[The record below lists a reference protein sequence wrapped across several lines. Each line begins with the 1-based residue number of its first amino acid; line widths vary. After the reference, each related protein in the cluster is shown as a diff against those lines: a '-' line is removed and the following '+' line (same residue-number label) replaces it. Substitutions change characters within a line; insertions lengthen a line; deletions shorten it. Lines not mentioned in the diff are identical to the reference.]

1 MTRNE
6 RGCQVLLAAAQNTN
20 RISSVQAR
28 CCAERRCQMLFLCV
42 SFVNFLFCSI
52 YYPNID
58 ATSAA
63 FLRQYTIV
71 PAKQTSARARTHAQ
85 THTYSLSH
93 TSSIPIGGLFWNFL
107 VSPVSATLLLALP
120 LLPFS
125 FLHKI
130 QSMQVTSS
138 QETFDTSVF
147 DSIRQRADNLF
158 FGRALEECSPSLELV
173 STSNSSFPPSYS
185 SVRSLAALA
194 L

>member
-1 MTRNE
+1 MTKE
-6 RGCQVLLAAAQNTN
+6 GEVDGSGSWSVL
-20 RISSVQAR
+20 V
-28 CCAERRCQMLFLCV
+28 LFLV
-42 SFVNFLFCSI
+42 EEDLF
-52 YYPNID
+52 
-58 ATSAA
+58 
-63 FLRQYTIV
+63 
-71 PAKQTSARARTHAQ
+71 
-85 THTYSLSH
+85 
-93 TSSIPIGGLFWNFL
+93 
-107 VSPVSATLLLALP
+107 SPVSAGLLLALP

-130 QSMQVTSS
+130 QTMQVTSS

-158 FGRALEECSPSLELV
+158 FGRALEECSPSLELI